1 MEFFFSTTPK
11 ILIIE
16 DELLVAN
23 GLIKSIKA
31 LIPEA
36 HIFPVL
42 TSVKKALHWFD
53 KNEVPDLIFSDI
65 QLSDGISFDIFEHYE
80 PACPVIFTTA
90 YDQYAL
96 KAFEVNSV
104 DFLLKPI
111 GKDDLRKSL
120 EKLKKRWESYRLPN
134 LNASLRQS
142 VQGQLY
148 LERFLVQ
155 YNQGYMPVIQDEV
168 GCFQKDELIFAWK
181 REGKRYLTDFNS
193 IDELELKLNP
203 SLFFRAN
210 RQFIIRID
218 NIVQIKSTHKGI
230 EVQLHVP
237 QQFILDVSR
246 EKVPIF
252 KRWLL
257 GS

>member
-1 MEFFFSTTPK
+1 MEFFFNTTPK

-16 DELLVAN
+16 DESLVAN
-23 GLIKSIKA
+23 GLIKNIRE

-36 HIFPVL
+36 RIYPIL

-53 KNEVPDLIFSDI
+53 KNEVPDLIFSDV
-65 QLSDGISFDIFEHYE
+65 QLSDGISFDIFEQYE

-155 YNQGYMPVIQDEV
+155 HNQGFMPVIQDEV
-168 GCFQKDELIFAWK
+168 GCFQKDELIFTWK
-181 REGKRYLTDFNS
+181 RDGKRYLTDFNS
-193 IDELELKLNP
+193 IDELESKLNP
-203 SLFFRAN
+203 ALFFRAN
-210 RQFIIRID
+210 RQFIIRVD
-218 NIVQIKSTHKGI
+218 NIMHIKSTHKGI
-230 EVQLHVP
+230 KVQLHVP

-246 EKVPIF
+246 EKAQIF
-252 KRWLL
+252 KKWLL